1 MNIIF
6 FSLEV
11 YISYSSTM
19 NCREQGEVSI
29 STPAWIFF
37 ILWQI
42 MSYHKKWSSDID
54 FWSTPKN
61 NVNFL
66 CCFCTRPWKKNSLKN
81 KLLGGIQCLVLDFDF
96 IFYDICKKHYHPL
109 MIPIHFS
116 FKITF
121 LSGIKFINYF
131 KEMKEFISAEL

>member
-6 FSLEV
+6 FFLRKSTYHILALWIVENKGKFPYQLLLEF
-11 YISYSSTM
+11 SSF
-19 NCREQGEVSI
+19 CHI
-29 STPAWIFF
+29 I
-37 ILWQI
+37 WQI

-61 NVNFL
+61 NGNFL
-66 CCFCTRPWKKNSLKN
+66 CCFCARPWKQNSLKN

-121 LSGIKFINYF
+121 FIRH
-131 KEMKEFISAEL
+131 KIH